1 MNKIKI
7 IIGVILLL
15 SVSCEKGF
23 LETQAYDQRIT
34 GSFYNDS
41 TDIVQALTSVYD
53 VTQRDGW
60 NAYFLMWEC
69 MSDNCTGGGGMNDGT
84 GALQFDQF
92 FCIDQNLADPNWQIG
107 YLGVYRANLLLA
119 NIDKANW
126 TTDQEGLKEQYTS
139 EARFLRA
146 FFHFNLARTFG
157 NIPKIN
163 KVLTNSDVITQ
174 ADPEELY
181 KFIAEDLLYA
191 IENLPSEP
199 YPDINPANFGRV
211 TKWAAEAYLARVW
224 LFYTGYYNKSDIA
237 GVVSKSDVTAYV
249 DDIIDNGQF
258 GLVENFAD
266 LWPISTAYVGKD
278 NFETVFSVK
287 YTVLGHGD
295 WNINDGNRW
304 QVMIGPRAANYPPY
318 GKGWGIYPV
327 NPSLYNAYDT
337 ADSRRDAT
345 VINWKAYTENTGTPY
360 DSSDQR
366 QHTGFGWKKYSPKA
380 STNDKTETEEMGG
393 NFMID
398 NFDDLLVIRYSDV
411 LLMAAELHLGEG
423 IADTYFNMVRDRA
436 FNHDGM
442 HNKTNVTLKD
452 IMDER
457 RFEFALEGLRYHD
470 LLRQGLDV
478 AKAAI
483 DANSIQSTEYP
494 VSFPSDKG
502 FDGFFKIPDTEV
514 DLLNGAIKQS
524 DYWESSASLSPT
536 H

>member
-7 IIGVILLL
+7 IIGLILLL
-15 SVSCEKGF
+15 SVVSCRKDF
-23 LETQAYDQRIT
+23 LDTEAYDQRIT

-53 VTQRDGW
+53 VTQRDSW

-69 MSDNCTGGGGMNDGT
+69 MSDNCTGGGGMNDGN
-84 GALQFDQF
+84 GSLQFDQF
-92 FCIDQNLADPNWQIG
+92 YSIDQNLADPNWQLG
-107 YLGVYRANLLLA
+107 YLGIYRANILLE
-119 NIDKANW
+119 NIDKAKW
-126 TTDQEGLKEQYTS
+126 TSTQNGLKEQYIS
-139 EARFLRA
+139 ESRFLRA

-157 NIPKIN
+157 NIPMVPKT
-163 KVLTNSDVITQ
+163 LSPSDFPLQ
-174 ADPEELY
+174 ASPEELY

-191 IENLPSEP
+191 INNLPSTP
-199 YPDINPANFGRV
+199 YPSIKSANYGRV

-224 LFYTGYYNKSDIA
+224 LFYTGYYKKADIA
-237 GVVSKSDVTAYV
+237 GVVSKSDVKACL
-249 DDIIDNGQF
+249 DDIIKNGGF
-258 GLVENFAD
+258 GLVENYFD
-266 LWPISTAYVGKD
+266 VWPQSPTYAGKD
-278 NFETVFSVK
+278 NKETVFSIK

-295 WNINDGNRW
+295 WGLNDGNKW
-304 QVMIGPRAANYPPY
+304 QVMIGPRGINYPPY

-327 NPSLYNAYDT
+327 NPSLYNAFDT
-337 ADSRRDAT
+337 ADLRRDAT
-345 VINWKAYTENTGTPY
+345 IINWKEYTSEEY
-360 DSSDQR
+360 DTTDQR
-366 QHTGFGWKKYSPKA
+366 QNTGFGWKKYCPQAVHKD
-380 STNDKTETEEMGG
+380 TTLTEKLGG

-423 IADTYFNMVRDRA
+423 IADDYLNLVRDRA
-436 FNHDGM
+436 FNHDGK
-442 HNKTNVTLKD
+442 HNKTGVTLKD

-457 RFEFALEGLRYHD
+457 RFEFALEGSRYHD

-483 DANSIQSTEYP
+483 DANSIQSTQYP

-502 FDGFFKIPDTEV
+502 FDGFFKIPDTQV
-514 DLLNGAIKQS
+514 ALSKGTIKQS
-524 DYWESSASLSPT
+524 DYWESGASLTPT

>member
-1 MNKIKI
+1 MNKIRI
-7 IIGVILLL
+7 IIGLILLL
-15 SVSCEKGF
+15 SVSCQKDF
-23 LETQAYDQRIT
+23 LDTEAYDQRLT

-41 TDIVQALTSVYD
+41 TDIVQALTAVYD

-92 FCIDQNLADPNWQIG
+92 FSIDQNLGDPNWQIG
-107 YLGVYRANLLLA
+107 YLGIYRANILLE
-119 NIDKANW
+119 NIDKAKW
-126 TTDQEGLKEQYTS
+126 TSRQTGLKEQYTS

-157 NIPKIN
+157 NIPLISKT
-163 KVLTNSDVITQ
+163 LAPTDYPTQ
-174 ADPEELY
+174 ASPEDLY
-181 KFIAEDLLYA
+181 KFIAEDLLSA
-191 IENLPSEP
+191 INNLPAVP
-199 YPDINPANFGRV
+199 YTSMKNTDYGRV

-224 LFYTGYYNKSDIA
+224 LFYTGYYKKPDIA
-237 GVVSKSDVTAYV
+237 GLVSKSDVIGYL
-249 DDIIDNGQF
+249 DDVINNGQF
-258 GLVENFAD
+258 GLIQNYFDV
-266 LWPISTAYVGKD
+266 WPLSPTYAGKD
-278 NFETVFSVK
+278 NKETVFSIK

-304 QVMIGPRAANYPPY
+304 QVMIGPRSASYPPY

-327 NPSLYNAYDT
+327 NPSLYNAFDT
-337 ADSRRDAT
+337 ADLRRDAT
-345 VINWKAYTENTGTPY
+345 IINWKKYTDKEY
-360 DSSDQR
+360 DTTDQR
-366 QHTGFGWKKYSPKA
+366 QYTGFGWKKYCPEA
-380 STNDKTETEEMGG
+380 NSTNSTVAEEQGG

-423 IADTYFNMVRDRA
+423 IADTYLNMVRDRA
-436 FNHDGM
+436 FNHDGK
-442 HNKTNVTLKD
+442 HNKTGVTLKD
-452 IMDER
+452 IMDKR

-483 DANSIQSTEYP
+483 EANNIHSAEYP

-502 FDGFFKIPDTEV
+502 FDGFFKIPETQV
-514 DLLNGAIKQS
+514 ALSNGTLKQS
-524 DYWESSASLSPT
+524 DYWESAASLTPT